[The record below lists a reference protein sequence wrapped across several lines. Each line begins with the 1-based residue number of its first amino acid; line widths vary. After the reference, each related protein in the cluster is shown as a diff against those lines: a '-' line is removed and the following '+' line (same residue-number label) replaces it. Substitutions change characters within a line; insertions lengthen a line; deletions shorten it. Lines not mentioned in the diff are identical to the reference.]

1 MADGRMSGKA
11 ALVTG
16 AARGIGKAT
25 ARQLCRE
32 GARVVL
38 ADVDEAALERT
49 RAELAGGGAEVAAAS
64 CDVTRDEHAR
74 ALVAACVERFGAID
88 VVVPSA
94 GVFAFEGLMDTPPDV
109 WDHQMA
115 VNARGPFLMARAAID
130 AMRTQPEGGAV
141 VLISSISGIAGQ
153 PDLVAYGASKFA
165 VTGIV
170 KHLAIEWAD
179 RGIRVNGV
187 APGTTLTEA
196 VRAQPAEVT
205 EHLRRQ
211 HPMGRLAEP
220 EEIAL
225 AICFLASDEASFV
238 TGAVLPVDGG
248 YLAR

>member
-32 GARVVL
+32 GARVLL
-38 ADVDEAALERT
+38 ADLDEDALELA
-49 RAELAGGGAEVAAAS
+49 RAELAGEGSEVAAAG
-64 CDVTRDEHAR
+64 CDVTQAEDAH
-74 ALVAACVERFGAID
+74 ALVAACVERFGALH

-94 GVFAFEGLMDTPPDV
+94 GVFAFEGLMDTHPDE
-109 WDHQMA
+109 WDRQMT
-115 VNARGPFLMARAAID
+115 VNARGPFLLARAAID

-165 VTGIV
+165 VSGIV

-205 EHLRRQ
+205 ERLRRQ

-220 EEIAL
+220 EEIAR

-238 TGAVLPVDGG
+238 TGAILPVDGG